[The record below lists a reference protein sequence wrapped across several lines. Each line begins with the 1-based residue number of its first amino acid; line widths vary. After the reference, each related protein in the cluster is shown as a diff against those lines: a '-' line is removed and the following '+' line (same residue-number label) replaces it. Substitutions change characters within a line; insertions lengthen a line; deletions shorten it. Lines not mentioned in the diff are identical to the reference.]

1 MMMLPL
7 QITFRDVARSEAVDA
22 HVRRRAAKL
31 DTFFDR
37 ITSCRVVVEN
47 PHRRHHQ
54 GRDFRVRIDLTV
66 PGAELVTARDPAKN
80 LNHQDMHA
88 AVDDA
93 FDDAE
98 RVLEDYRKRMLSS
111 RRGR

>member
-1 MMMLPL
+1 MILPL
-7 QITFRDVARSEAVDA
+7 QITFRDIDHSDAIDA
-22 HVRRRAAKL
+22 HVRRRASKL

-47 PHRRHHQ
+47 PHRHHHQ
-54 GRDFRVRIDLTV
+54 GRDYRVRIDLTV
-66 PGAELVTARDPAKN
+66 PGAELVSARDPAQN
-80 LNHQDMHA
+80 LNHKDVHA

-98 RVLEDYRKRMLSS
+98 RVL
-111 RRGR
+111 